1 VEHKED
7 GRSSG
12 CFSGEEQLKEGRQ
25 QTGGSL
31 GVEGEVEKRGVR
43 VFKEIGIKE
52 SVYFSGNG

>member
-1 VEHKED
+1 MSGGCRSVEHKED

-25 QTGGSL
+25 QSGGSL

-43 VFKEIGIKE
+43 VFKELE
-52 SVYFSGNG
+52 